1 MDAQCV
7 GIMHRV
13 GGGEVGGEEGDGGM
27 KGRRVKERDG
37 HLNDPSLLWD
47 RACLEVREN

>member
-7 GIMHRV
+7 GIMHGV
-13 GGGEVGGEEGDGGM
+13 GGGGGGEEGEGGM
-27 KGRRVKERDG
+27 KGRRVKERDR